1 MYCSRKKV
9 KATKSKEERTMAL
22 SITKISKWLKKNKLA
37 VIKHE
42 LDKAENTITF
52 LTSDSE
58 GTEAHII
65 RIRENGELFEWRMHL
80 ILEKEGETQRFLFPS
95 DHPHIAKVFKYALV
109 LNDER
114 KFGRWMYDETTE
126 EMVFSVNIPFENAE
140 MTKKQF
146 LRFMGLMFHNAR
158 EESQALRT
166 VLEDGEIPENEHKT
180 LFKMLAKYMQQHQDE
195 VIDTTV
201 EL

>member
-1 MYCSRKKV
+1 
-9 KATKSKEERTMAL
+9 MAL

-65 RIRENGELFEWRMHL
+65 RIRENGELFEWKMHL
-80 ILEKEGETQRFLFPS
+80 ILEKEGETHL
-95 DHPHIAKVFKYALV
+95 K
-109 LNDER
+109 
-114 KFGRWMYDETTE
+114 
-126 EMVFSVNIPFENAE
+126 
-140 MTKKQF
+140 
-146 LRFMGLMFHNAR
+146 
-158 EESQALRT
+158 
-166 VLEDGEIPENEHKT
+166 DGEIPENEQKT

-195 VIDTTV
+195 VINTTV
-201 EL
+201 ES